1 MPDELLSSWLV
12 RLARRSGLKLQ
23 TFCRMNFGDRSIWN
37 RDIDKLADESLLK
50 ILVVG
55 TGTPPEQV
63 FNTTLAAYRDWLYLQ
78 HNPYGNTQWVLP
90 LGVYH
95 RLRRGYDRLNPNTGS
110 FSLGAGSMGEAPLL
124 AVPLWS
130 PMMHLSFATLRTR
143 NSDPTSA
150 CHPHLYML
158 QSTESVLG

>member
-1 MPDELLSSWLV
+1 
-12 RLARRSGLKLQ
+12 
-23 TFCRMNFGDRSIWN
+23 MNFGDRSIWN

-110 FSLGAGSMGEAPLL
+110 FSLGAGSRMHSVPGLTAITTRGGDAFPLPSTHTGVHTDL
-124 AVPLWS
+124 FNRFFIGS
-130 PMMHLSFATLRTR
+130 PSWLM
-143 NSDPTSA
+143 
-150 CHPHLYML
+150 
-158 QSTESVLG
+158 